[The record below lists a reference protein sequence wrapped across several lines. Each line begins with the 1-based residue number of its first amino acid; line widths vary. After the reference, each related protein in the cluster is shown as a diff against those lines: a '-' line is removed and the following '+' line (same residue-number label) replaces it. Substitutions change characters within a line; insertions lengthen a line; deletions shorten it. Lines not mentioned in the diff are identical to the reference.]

1 MIRTRRAAREPK
13 SVPRFFPRDK
23 REKRGCAEIMRNQ
36 DSKSKERWRF
46 ALQATALSLLWL
58 AANQQTAKV
67 LGIMIPPALPA
78 RA

>member
-1 MIRTRRAAREPK
+1 
-13 SVPRFFPRDK
+13 
-23 REKRGCAEIMRNQ
+23 MRNQ
-36 DSKSKERWRF
+36 DSKERWRF